1 MKKEWKGIAPGFKG
15 KVCEI
20 TSPTLRFSRKFGRHN
35 RNRPELRRDC
45 DSNASFVVM
54 YFVFS

>member
-15 KVCEI
+15 KVSEI
-20 TSPTLRFSRKFGRHN
+20 TNPTLRFSRKFGSHD

-45 DSNASFVVM
+45 DAL
-54 YFVFS
+54 